1 MAWISEGPRAG
12 DKDDNIL
19 KVHGLNDEAF
29 KGHMALYTAAMWK
42 ASPLSRAQREMIA
55 VVVSTANRCEY

>member
-12 DKDDNIL
+12 GEDDNIL
-19 KVHGLNDEAF
+19 KIHGLSDEAF
-29 KGHMALYTAAMWK
+29 KGHMALYAAAMRK
-42 ASPLSRAQREMIA
+42 DSPLSRAQREMIA